1 MVGLHVWSSFSVIAM
16 VVGCPSS
23 ILYKYWPDDSDSEA

>member
-16 VVGCPSS
+16 VVASS